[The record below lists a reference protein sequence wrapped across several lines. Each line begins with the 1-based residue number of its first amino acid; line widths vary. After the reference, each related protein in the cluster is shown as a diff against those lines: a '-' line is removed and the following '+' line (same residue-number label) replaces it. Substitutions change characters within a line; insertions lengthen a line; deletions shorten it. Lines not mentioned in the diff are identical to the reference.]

1 MTPLRQWLRPPGTL
15 LLILFLVT
23 VASVSAVVW
32 SGWRLLK
39 QESIVQAQRSR
50 DRLEQ
55 SADHIASV
63 VRGALAETAEK
74 LGAAEG
80 LTLSKDEL
88 ALVLKD
94 GGIAPAAGGPLLY
107 EPAPPPEPEANPNLF
122 ADAELI
128 EFAQNQPA
136 AALEEYR
143 RLAGSTN
150 TAIRA
155 GALLR
160 EGRVL
165 RSLGR
170 AEESRAAYIQL
181 SQVHGAR
188 IAGAPADLLARL
200 ALGDTTIKPDLLRG
214 RWSLTRGQFQFYWS
228 EVAPD
233 QPPPAESVALAE
245 AAALAYSQRQANP
258 DTSGQQTIWIGSRP
272 FVLLW
277 RGPMDRR
284 AILIAPPDSFLRP
297 ATSDPGILY
306 SAADA
311 DGRIVF
317 GSPEHAG
324 RSSVVRAAAET
335 GLPWT
340 LYVNSPAASE
350 RAGLAAGQKYL
361 LFGMSGIV
369 LFMLLGGYFIARVIR
384 REAETVRMQA
394 DFVSAVSHEFR
405 SPLTS
410 VRQLSEMLAEGRVAA
425 ERHQLYFDTLVKE
438 TTRLQRL
445 VEGLLHFGR
454 MDAGAR
460 QYRFEELEA
469 GGLVRR
475 VVAELEPHAAA
486 LGRRIEASGTPEACM
501 IEADPEAISVALR
514 NLLDN
519 ALKYSPDQP
528 AVWVEWEKRD
538 SQVSIH
544 VRDRGL
550 GIPATERNAIFRR
563 FVRGSAAKSTNAKG
577 SGLGLAM
584 VRHIVAAHGGQIVV
598 ASEPGQ
604 GSEFTMLLPV
614 RGRLA

>member
-1 MTPLRQWLRPPGTL
+1 M
-15 LLILFLVT
+15 
-23 VASVSAVVW
+23 
-32 SGWRLLK
+32 
-39 QESIVQAQRSR
+39 
-50 DRLEQ
+50 
-55 SADHIASV
+55 
-63 VRGALAETAEK
+63 
-74 LGAAEG
+74 
-80 LTLSKDEL
+80 
-88 ALVLKD
+88 
-94 GGIAPAAGGPLLY
+94 
-107 EPAPPPEPEANPNLF
+107 
-122 ADAELI
+122 
-128 EFAQNQPA
+128 
-136 AALEEYR
+136 
-143 RLAGSTN
+143 
-150 TAIRA
+150 
-155 GALLR
+155 
-160 EGRVL
+160 
-165 RSLGR
+165 
-170 AEESRAAYIQL
+170 
-181 SQVHGAR
+181 
-188 IAGAPADLLARL
+188 
-200 ALGDTTIKPDLLRG
+200 
-214 RWSLTRGQFQFYWS
+214 
-228 EVAPD
+228 
-233 QPPPAESVALAE
+233 
-245 AAALAYSQRQANP
+245 
-258 DTSGQQTIWIGSRP
+258 
-272 FVLLW
+272 
-277 RGPMDRR
+277 
-284 AILIAPPDSFLRP
+284 
-297 ATSDPGILY
+297 
-306 SAADA
+306 
-311 DGRIVF
+311 VF
-317 GSPEHAG
+317 GSPERAG

-340 LYVNSPAASE
+340 LYVSSPTASE
-350 RAGLAAGQKYL
+350 RAGRAAGQKYL
-361 LFGMSGIV
+361 LFGMSGMV

-486 LGRRIEASGTPEACM
+486 LGRRIEASGAPEACM

-528 AVWVEWEKRD
+528 AVWVEWKKRD